1 MDKYV
6 QTVTG
11 PVETGKLGRCLSHQH
26 VLFGYPGWEGAVL
39 SPFRWE
45 ETMAEAVKVLSDAKE
60 RCGLQTVID
69 ATPADCGRNVEF
81 LKEVSER
88 TGVYIVASS
97 GYYYEGEGAP
107 AYFKFRMAYGNAEEE
122 IYQMMKKEITEG
134 VGDTGIRT
142 GVIKVATSKDE
153 ITEYEDL
160 FLRAAARVSRET
172 GTRII
177 THTQGGTMGS
187 EQARRLIRDGV
198 RPENIMIGHL
208 DNCNDMDE
216 LMKIFEQGVY
226 GGFDRLGI
234 QGFTGALPE
243 NRRLAA
249 IAGLAGSG
257 YKDKI
262 ILSHDSIIRMLG
274 DPWIYS
280 EQDAKD
286 LRNWNW
292 THVFEDILPE
302 LEKMGLSKETAE
314 AFVEKNPQSL
324 FGA

>member
-1 MDKYV
+1 MKGYM

-11 PVETGKLGRCLSHQH
+11 NVQVEKMGRCLCHQH

-39 SPFRWE
+39 TPFSWE
-45 ETMAEAVKVLSDAKE
+45 ESMKKAVDVLTDAKLN
-60 RCGLQTVID
+60 CGLQTIID

-81 LKEVSER
+81 LKELSER

-122 IYQMMKKEITEG
+122 IYQMMKKEVTKG
-134 VGDTGIRT
+134 VGTTRVRT
-142 GVIKVATSKDE
+142 GVLKVATSNGV

-160 FLRAAARVSRET
+160 FLRGAARVSKEI
-172 GTRII
+172 GVPII

-187 EQARRLIRDGV
+187 EQARRLIEYGAS
-198 RPENIMIGHL
+198 PEKIMIGHL

-216 LMKIFEQGVY
+216 LLKIFEQGVF

-243 NRRLAA
+243 NRRLAL
-249 IAGLAGSG
+249 ICGLAGAG
-257 YKDKI
+257 YANKL
-262 ILSHDSIIRMLG
+262 ILSHDSIIRML
-274 DPWIYS
+274 
-280 EQDAKD
+280 
-286 LRNWNW
+286 
-292 THVFEDILPE
+292 V
-302 LEKMGLSKETAE
+302 
-314 AFVEKNPQSL
+314 V
-324 FGA
+324 